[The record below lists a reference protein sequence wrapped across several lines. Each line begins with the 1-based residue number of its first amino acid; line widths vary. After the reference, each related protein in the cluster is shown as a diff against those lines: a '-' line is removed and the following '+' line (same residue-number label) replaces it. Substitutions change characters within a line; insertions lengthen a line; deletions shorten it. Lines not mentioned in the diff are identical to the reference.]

1 MYIKEVFILGRCA
14 WRPPVS
20 PLADVAANQNARGV
34 LSMNEMEDR
43 WLSITEI
50 CKYLGVSND
59 TVYKWIDRHGMPAHR
74 MGRLWKF
81 KKSQVD
87 AWVESGGAAESGSGT
102 EKP

>member
-1 MYIKEVFILGRCA
+1 
-14 WRPPVS
+14 
-20 PLADVAANQNARGV
+20 
-34 LSMNEMEDR
+34 MNEMEDR

-87 AWVESGGAAESGSGT
+87 AWVESGGAAEPGPGSG
-102 EKP
+102 KP